1 MLKLLFKDVL
11 TSPARLLAVCLVVYL
26 ATLSFFVAGFLG
38 LLALRWIHKSF
49 KQMEKAADLAEAEKA
64 GAKHSQPAAT
74 VPASAGVDA
83 TRTAA
88 TVIDLTSASPEP
100 AAPKRQYAKSA
111 VVIPLKTGT
120 RQ

>member
-1 MLKLLFKDVL
+1 MLKLLLKDVL

-26 ATLSFFVAGFLG
+26 ASMSLFVAGFL
-38 LLALRWIHKSF
+38 LLLIGRWIHKSI
-49 KQMEKAADLAEAEKA
+49 KQLEKAADAAEAEKA
-64 GAKHSQPAAT
+64 GAKHSQTAAT
-74 VPASAGVDA
+74 APVSAGVDA

-88 TVIDLTSASPEP
+88 TVIDLNSASSEP